1 MQLAP
6 PEDRTP
12 LRVRVKMIGADRRDF
27 EDFLAY
33 YESVYG
39 TAIEKEELLMQLA
52 GFAMRSD
59 RDFLKWQKTASE
71 TKAG

>member
-6 PEDRTP
+6 PEDLTP
-12 LRVRVKMIGADRRDF
+12 LRIRVKLFGADKRDF

-39 TAIEKEELLMQLA
+39 APIENEDLLTQLA
-52 GFAMRSD
+52 AFAMHSD
-59 RDFLKWQKTASE
+59 REFLKWQKTVSE
-71 TKAG
+71 KKTA